1 MTKWQNRPELA
12 VTMSQPCYWS
22 SPRQP
27 ETAPVI
33 DTVTGPEGG
42 KTGAFGPLW
51 FVERQEGLDP
61 LPRPQPVDRAKSLSQ
76 GFRISLISAAHCC
89 RPRFDHRLVL
99 LRRIGRRASV
109 DALAVV
115 KRSFE
120 TAQVNAQQ
128 R

>member
-1 MTKWQNRPELA
+1 
-12 VTMSQPCYWS
+12 
-22 SPRQP
+22 
-27 ETAPVI
+27 VI

-42 KTGAFGPLW
+42 KTGAFGCLW
-51 FVERQEGLDP
+51 FVERQKGLDP

-76 GFRISLISAAHCC
+76 GFRISPRVPRISAAHCY

-99 LRRIGRRASV
+99 PRRIGRRASV

-120 TAQVNAQQ
+120 TAQVNAS
-128 R
+128 